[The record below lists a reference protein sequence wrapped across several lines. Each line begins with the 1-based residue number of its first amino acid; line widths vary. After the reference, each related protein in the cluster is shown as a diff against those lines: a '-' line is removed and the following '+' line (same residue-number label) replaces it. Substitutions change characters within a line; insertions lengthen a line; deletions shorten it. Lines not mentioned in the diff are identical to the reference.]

1 MTESIV
7 VDRTDPAC
15 VVVTLNRPEKRNAL
29 SLALWRELASIFAAL
44 EDDEHA
50 RVVILTGAGG
60 YFCAGADISEF
71 AEVRTGKAAGEI
83 YEAAVEQCN
92 VSIQTLSKPTIAAI
106 SGFCIGGGFALAQV
120 CDFRVADTT
129 AVFAVPP
136 ARLGI
141 VYSRHECETLLAL
154 VGLAKAKEILFTA
167 EQFGIEQATAY
178 GVVDRVADDGTNVLA
193 TAREFAARITGNAPL
208 SLKGMKLILNAL
220 AAGAADDKRGEIK
233 AHINAAIESDDYKEA
248 VRSFADKR
256 QPQFRGH

>member
-1 MTESIV
+1 MTKAIE

-29 SLALWRELASIFAAL
+29 SLALWRELAAIFTEL
-44 EDDEHA
+44 EGDAEA

-71 AEVRTGKAAGEI
+71 AEVRTGKAAGEV

-92 VSIQTLSKPTIAAI
+92 VAIQTLSKPTIAAI

-120 CDFRVADTT
+120 CDFRIADTT

-167 EQFGIEQATAY
+167 EQFGIDQATAY
-178 GVVDRVADDGTNVLA
+178 GVVDRVADDGTNVLS

-220 AAGAADDKRGEIK
+220 AGGSAKDKRAEIN
-233 AHINAAIESDDYKEA
+233 AHIDAAIESDDYKEA
-248 VRSFADKR
+248 VQAFAEKR
-256 QPQFRGH
+256 PPEFRGH

>member
-1 MTESIV
+1 MTEAIV
-7 VDRTDPAC
+7 VERTDPAC

-29 SLALWRELASIFAAL
+29 SLKLWRELASIFTSL
-44 EDDEHA
+44 EDDAQA

-92 VSIQTLSKPTIAAI
+92 ISIQSLSKPTIAAI

-120 CDFRVADTT
+120 CDFRIADTS

-178 GVVDRVADDGTNVLA
+178 GVVDQVADDSSNVLA
-193 TAREFAARITGNAPL
+193 SAREFAARMTGNAPL
-208 SLKGMKLILNAL
+208 SIKGMKLILNAL
-220 AAGAADDKRGEIK
+220 AAGSAKDQQAEIN
-233 AHINAAIESDDYKEA
+233 AHIDAAIESDDYKEGVQA
-248 VRSFADKR
+248 FAEKR
-256 QPQFRGH
+256 RPKFRGR